1 MAHIKTA
8 GTVDVALTIGEL
20 ELIRRALG
28 LVRNF
33 GDMDD
38 ESPAHQLLADLSVMP
53 A

>member
-1 MAHIKTA
+1 MAKILT
-8 GTVDVALTIGEL
+8 TSQVDVTLTVAEL

-33 GDMDD
+33 GDVDD
-38 ESPAHQLLADLSVMP
+38 EEAARDLLADLSVMP

>member
-8 GTVDVALTIGEL
+8 GHVDLALTFAEL
-20 ELIRRALG
+20 ELIRRALH

-33 GDMDD
+33 GDGDD
-38 ESPAHQLLADLSVMP
+38 DSPARDLLADLSVMP